1 MTVKIVMLC
10 VLATTAFAVELE
22 LLANERHLGE
32 NPESGKANKEQPLP
46 GVEPGT
52 SQIETQHSSVEIRS
66 APLRVSSAGVGERQV
81 GPHGPAGTGVNP
93 GEEEAQQPPEA
104 VEAAPVDEAVPAQEG
119 QWSTEEVTN
128 VQQADGQRVE
138 GSDGHHAG
146 ENLQ

>member
-66 APLRVSSAGVGERQV
+66 APLRVSSAGDGERQV
-81 GPHGPAGTGVNP
+81 VPHGPAGTGVNP
-93 GEEEAQQPPEA
+93 GEAQQPPEA
-104 VEAAPVDEAVPAQEG
+104 AEAAPVEAVPAQEG